1 MLEANKGLGYRD
13 IQEILAYSSSRATF
27 LDREVDRAFN
37 GSKDWNGGALLAS
50 HDFGYGHIDAHAAVR
65 MAESWMK
72 TSVVGNLATG
82 AVAGLRC
89 DQTMAGN
96 FRQPIVYAANNFN
109 SPAQC
114 VATLVAARP

>member
-1 MLEANKGLGYRD
+1 TDRGKAFFDGTSAATPVAAGVVALMLEANKGLGYRD

-72 TSVVGNLATG
+72 TSVVGNLA
-82 AVAGLRC
+82 V
-89 DQTMAGN
+89 
-96 FRQPIVYAANNFN
+96 
-109 SPAQC
+109 
-114 VATLVAARP
+114 